1 MAMST
6 LSDLL
11 ENMVRDIYYAE
22 KKAISAMAKM
32 AKESSSEELKAALEE
47 HRAETEEQVTRLD
60 QVFEMLGKSA
70 RGKKCAAVEGLIE
83 EAQEVMDEAEDD
95 ATRDAG
101 IIAAAQAV
109 EHYEISRYGTLKRWA
124 QLLGMDEAARLL
136 DQTLQEESTTDERL
150 TKLADAEVN
159 EKALAAAE

>member
-109 EHYEISRYGTLKRWA
+109 EHYEIARYGTMVAFAK
-124 QLLGMDEAARLL
+124 QLELDDVAELLQTTLDEEKAADEKLSALAESQVNEEAA
-136 DQTLQEESTTDERL
+136 
-150 TKLADAEVN
+150 A
-159 EKALAAAE
+159 